1 MQGKHF
7 LQDAVDQ
14 FHQQKKLADAAI
26 VQVCAAELFSQLDQ
40 ESNSIAL
47 VMKHMS
53 GNMRSR
59 WTEFLISDGEKPD
72 RNRDSEFVI
81 EPGDTL
87 ESLLARWEAGWRCL
101 FSTLESLGPEDVD
114 KTVLIR
120 TEPHSVMSVITRQL
134 THYAYHIGQIV
145 FLTKH
150 FAGPKWRSLSIPRG
164 KSQEFNA
171 KRGVK

>member
-7 LQDAVDQ
+7 LQDAVGQ
-14 FHQQKKLADAAI
+14 FRQQKKLADAAI
-26 VQVCAAELFSQLDQ
+26 VQVCRAELFAQLDQ

-47 VMKHMS
+47 IMKHMS
-53 GNMRSR
+53 GNMISR

-72 RNRDSEFVI
+72 RNRDAEFVI
-81 EPGDTL
+81 EPGDTP
-87 ESLLARWEAGWRCL
+87 EGLLARWEAGWRCL
-101 FSTLESLGPEDVD
+101 FSTLESLGPEDLD

-120 TEPHSVMSVITRQL
+120 NEPHSVMTAINRQL

-145 FLTKH
+145 FLAKH

-171 KRGVK
+171 KMGVK